1 MMFWFWVLLCFV
13 LVLKQDFI
21 MQFRI
26 TENLMCSP
34 GWPRTHNPSALE
46 ACAIMRGLP
55 NVLEQI
61 KS

>member
-1 MMFWFWVLLCFV
+1 
-13 LVLKQDFI
+13 

-26 TENLMCSP
+26 TENLMWSP